1 MLSYRPGATFAHRLD
16 PRSKLLV
23 QFGLAVAAFGHA
35 TVPWLAATTAV
46 SLLALAAARR
56 SPLAVVR
63 AYRVVLAVVALA
75 PLLAGLTV
83 GPPWFRIDPA
93 LRSARLA
100 ARVVP
105 VLFVSA
111 AYLTTT
117 PVRETRAAVQRLV
130 PGRPGQLLG
139 VGMALVTRL
148 FPLVLADVRT
158 VGDAIR
164 ARGGETRPAHERARR
179 IVVLSLDRALARSDR
194 LALALRARCFAWNP
208 TLPALRYS
216 WRDYP
221 VAFVG
226 VVLAAS
232 PLASIVL

>member
-1 MLSYRPGATFAHRLD
+1 MLSYRPGDSLAHRLD

-23 QFGLAVAAFGHA
+23 QFGLALAAFGHA
-35 TVPWLAATTAV
+35 TLPWLAGTTAV
-46 SLLALAAARR
+46 GLLALAAARL
-56 SPLAVVR
+56 SPFAVAR
-63 AYRVVLAVVALA
+63 AYRVVLAVLA
-75 PLLAGLTV
+75 FAPVLAGLAL
-83 GPPWFRIDPA
+83 GPPWFRVDAA
-93 LRSARLA
+93 LDSLRAV

-130 PGRPGQLLG
+130 PGRIGVLLG

-158 VGDAIR
+158 VRDAMR
-164 ARGGETRPAHERARR
+164 ARGGERRPVRERARR
-179 IVVLSLDRALARSDR
+179 LAVLSLDRALTRSDR

-208 TLPALRYS
+208 TLPVLSFSRA
-216 WRDYP
+216 DYP
-221 VAFVG
+221 VALAG
-226 VVLAAS
+226 VLLAVT
-232 PLASIVL
+232 PVV